1 MSECIFCKL
10 AAGELPAS
18 VVYETDEVLAF
29 DDVQPQAPVHVLIV
43 PKAHY
48 EHLGSGV
55 PDGVLAALLA
65 AVPRV
70 AEAKRIDESG
80 YRVIINTGA
89 DAAQTVKH
97 LHVHVLGGAPM
108 AHGMVRFAQKG

>member
-1 MSECIFCKL
+1 MSDCIFCRL

-18 VVYETDEVLAF
+18 VVYETDDVLAF
-29 DDVQPQAPVHVLIV
+29 DDVQPQAPVHVLII

-48 EHLGSGV
+48 EHLGSGL
-55 PDGVLAALLA
+55 PDHLLGALLA

-70 AEAKRIDESG
+70 AEAKHVDGTG
-80 YRVIINTGA
+80 YRVIINTGR

-97 LHVHVLGGAPM
+97 LHLHVLAGAPM
-108 AHGMVRFAQKG
+108 AHGMVRFRENG